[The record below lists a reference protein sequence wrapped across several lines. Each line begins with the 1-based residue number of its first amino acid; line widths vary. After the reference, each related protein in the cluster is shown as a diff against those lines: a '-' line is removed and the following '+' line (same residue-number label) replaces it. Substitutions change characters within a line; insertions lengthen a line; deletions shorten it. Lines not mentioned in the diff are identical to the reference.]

1 MLTLQKITTEYVEL
15 EDRIRLA
22 GEMGNQEAV
31 VVWLTQRLL
40 QRLVPVL
47 LQYLGGQAPAEQSF
61 DVLQSFAQ
69 QAALAELQQQPPVQ
83 TATDGV
89 TCLALKVEIRKTS
102 EMMRLEFIGE
112 QGQPILLELGA
123 TTLRQWLAILHDAYI
138 RAEWPLD
145 VWPEWMER
153 QGKPANILETLQ

>member
-1 MLTLQKITTEYVEL
+1 MLTLQKITTEYVEI

-22 GEMGNQEAV
+22 GELGNREAV

-69 QAALAELQQQPPVQ
+69 QAALAELQQQSPVQ
-83 TATDGV
+83 AATGGV
-89 TCLALKVEIRKTS
+89 TCLALKVEIHKTS
-102 EMMRLEFIGE
+102 EMMSLEFIGE

-123 TTLRQWLAILHDAYI
+123 TTLRQWLAILHDVYI